1 MKKVLNIFYEARI
14 EYFVASYF
22 TLLMIA
28 IMCMNV
34 VLRYGFNFA
43 FGWGDEIVRYLNLY
57 AAFFGISAG
66 MKYGIHIG
74 ITAFVDTVIPKV
86 VRKYVRLF
94 AELVLLVF
102 CLTIVYCGFILTYK
116 QFMMH
121 QISPALQI
129 PMYIMYAVIPV
140 GMIFTSIQCLI
151 KIFGIK
157 DWKND
162 AEQPLAQE

>member
-1 MKKVLNIFYEARI
+1 MKKVFNIFYDVRI
-14 EYFVASYF
+14 EYYIASYF
-22 TLLMIA
+22 TMLMIG
-28 IMCMNV
+28 IMCLNV
-34 VLRYGFNFA
+34 VLRYGFNYA
-43 FGWGDEIVRYLNLY
+43 FGWGDEIVRYLNLF

-66 MKYGIHIG
+66 IKHGVHIG
-74 ITAFVDTVIPKV
+74 ITAFVDSVIPKV
-86 VRKYVRLF
+86 ARKYVRLF
-94 AELVLLVF
+94 AELVLLTF
-102 CLTIVYCGFILTYK
+102 CLIIVYNGFILTYK

-162 AEQPLAQE
+162 AEQTVAQE